1 MAKTRIVVVGAAG
14 RMGRMLIKTIDETPG
29 CVLTAALERPTS
41 GCVGQD
47 AGLVAGVGDL
57 GVLVTC
63 DARTAI
69 AAADAVIDFTTPE
82 ASLAYAAI
90 AAETQTAHVVG
101 TTGFT
106 QGDLDALSVFGEQ
119 TAIVQSGNMS
129 LGVNI
134 MAAVVRKVAGILG
147 EDFDIEI
154 VEMHHRQKVDAPSG
168 TALLLGKAAAA
179 GRNIDLSERAV
190 RARDGITGVRTA
202 GDIGFASLRG
212 GTVVGD
218 HSVIFAG
225 PEERIVFQHVAEQRG
240 LFARGA
246 VKAAIWGKGQPAGF
260 YSMADVLGLTNL

>member
-1 MAKTRIVVVGAAG
+1 MAKTRIAVVGAAG

-29 CVLTAALERPTS
+29 CALTAALERPTS

-63 DARTAI
+63 DAKSAI
-69 AAADAVIDFTTPE
+69 AEADVLVDFTTPE

-90 AAETQTAHVVG
+90 AAEAQTAHVIG
-101 TTGFT
+101 TTGFS
-106 QGDLDALSVFGEQ
+106 DADFEALKVFGEQ
-119 TAIVQSGNMS
+119 TVIVQSGNMS

-134 MAAVVRKVAGILG
+134 LAAIVRKVAGILG

-168 TALLLGKAAAA
+168 TALLLGQAAAE
-179 GRNIDLSERAV
+179 GRGIDLGARSA
-190 RARDGITGVRTA
+190 RARDGITGARTA
-202 GDIGFASLRG
+202 GDIGFAALRG

-225 PEERIVFQHVAEQRG
+225 ADERIAFQHIAEQRV

-246 VKAAIWGKGQPAGF
+246 VKAAIWAKGQPAGY
-260 YSMADVLGLTNL
+260 YSMADVLGLADL